1 MDEVATTWVRPAGLQ
16 GRLGQHPLTRYHFV
30 LRRLHSLTGVLPVG
44 AFLVEHLLT
53 VYAAVLGHYA
63 EYAGELEHLPWLRL
77 VEWMFIILPLAFHGA
92 YGLFI
97 TTTGQSNVLRYR
109 FSGNIRYTL
118 QRISAVI
125 LAVFLVVH
133 LFKFRFNFLL
143 PGGQEFTAG
152 NALAMTIHGLGD
164 GRIVAFYALGVLAA
178 AYHFANGLWTAAIT
192 WGVTLGAHAQWRF
205 GWICAAIGVTLG
217 VIGEWGLFWFYAQAG

>member
-1 MDEVATTWVRPAGLQ
+1 VEQTATTSVRLAGLA
-16 GRLGQHPLTRYHFV
+16 RYHFA
-30 LRRLHSLTGVLPVG
+30 LRRLHSLTGVVPIG

-53 VYAAVLGHYA
+53 VYSAVFGHYT
-63 EYAGELEHLPWLRL
+63 EYVGGLERLPWLRL
-77 VEWMFIILPLAFHGA
+77 VEWMFIILPLTFHGL

-118 QRISAVI
+118 QRISAVV

-143 PGGQEFTAG
+143 PGGQEFTTD
-152 NALAMTIHGLGD
+152 NALAMTIHGLRD
-164 GRIVAFYALGVLAA
+164 GRIVAFYTLGVCAA
-178 AYHFANGLWTAAIT
+178 VFHFANGLWTAAIT
-192 WGVTLGAHAQWRF
+192 WGVTLGARSQWRF
-205 GWICAAIGVTLG
+205 GWICAGIGAALEAIGL
-217 VIGEWGLFWFYAQAG
+217 WGLYWFFMMSRVQTS